1 MWGKLSS
8 LPFSML
14 RNGRLESLPHMN
26 CYPILNHAEHA
37 FGSLDFSINSTS
49 FSRWHE
55 LSIMMV
61 VESAGI
67 TDIGKKRKGN
77 EDAMLLDDDLKL
89 YVVADGMGG
98 HQAGEVAS
106 RLVVETIRDYMMRFK
121 TDGKEVEELIDS
133 DVSVSREA
141 NRLLSGVHLANW
153 SVNQLS
159 QSKECYRGMGST
171 VSAVYFTDEILV
183 AANVGDSP
191 IYLVHNGTIEMLS
204 VPHTVL
210 AEQAA
215 LNPDGAVHI
224 DSRFG
229 HMLTR
234 AMGVE
239 ETVKADVCEIQCFKG
254 DVLVIGSDGL
264 SNKVSPEEILAV
276 VTRERPDRA
285 CRSLVDLA
293 NERGGDDNITAVVI
307 KVKAVKRKQT
317 GIKELISR
325 LMGGLFVS
333 PSGR

>member
-1 MWGKLSS
+1 
-8 LPFSML
+8 
-14 RNGRLESLPHMN
+14 
-26 CYPILNHAEHA
+26 
-37 FGSLDFSINSTS
+37 
-49 FSRWHE
+49 
-55 LSIMMV
+55 MV
-61 VESAGI
+61 IVESAGL
-67 TDIGKKRKGN
+67 TDVGKKRKGN
-77 EDAMLLDDDLKL
+77 EDALFLDDDLKL

-121 TDGKEVEELIDS
+121 AREKEVEELVDS
-133 DVSVSREA
+133 DESISKEA

-159 QSKECYRGMGST
+159 QSKDCYRGMGST
-171 VSAVYFTDEILV
+171 VSAVYITDELLV

-191 IYLVHNGTIEMLS
+191 IYLVHNTNIETLS

-215 LNPDGAVHI
+215 LHPKGAEHI

-234 AMGVE
+234 AMGVD
-239 ETVKADVCEIQCFKG
+239 ETVRADVCEVPCFKG

-264 SNKVSPEEILAV
+264 SNKVSPEEILEV

-293 NERGGDDNITAVVI
+293 NERGGEDNITAVVI
-307 KVKAVKRKQT
+307 KLKAVKRKQT
-317 GIKELISR
+317 GIRALISR
-325 LMGGLFVS
+325 MMERFFVS
-333 PSGR
+333 PSRG